1 MQFLITNDYNKYVR
15 ENIIKMY
22 KRATAKELQ
31 KELKKINY
39 KSKLWQKS

>member
-22 KRATAKELQ
+22 NRDTAKRVT
-31 KELKKINY
+31 KRLKKDQ
-39 KSKLWQKS
+39 L

>member
-22 KRATAKELQ
+22 KRATAKRVT
-31 KELKKINY
+31 KRVKKGQ
-39 KSKLWQKS
+39 L